1 MSWSKELELEFFD
14 SCFNTTFNF
23 SYTYYMFYTAK
34 PEPKKLQFH
43 SPTPTPISNFSYTYY
58 MFYTA
63 KTRTKKTSIPLSNS
77 NSTLQLLLD
86 SCNRCCV
93 LPCANL
99 V

>member
-34 PEPKKLQFH
+34 
-43 SPTPTPISNFSYTYY
+43 
-58 MFYTA
+58 
-63 KTRTKKTSIPLSNS
+63 TRTKKTSIPLSNS
-77 NSTLQLLLD
+77 NSNLQLLLD

>member
-14 SCFNTTFNF
+14 SCFNTTLIF
-23 SYTYYMFYTAK
+23 SYA
-34 PEPKKLQFH
+34 
-43 SPTPTPISNFSYTYY
+43 YY

-77 NSTLQLLLD
+77 NSTLQLLLH

>member
-34 PEPKKLQFH
+34 
-43 SPTPTPISNFSYTYY
+43 
-58 MFYTA
+58 
-63 KTRTKKTSIPLSNS
+63 TRTKKTSIPLSNS
-77 NSTLQLLLD
+77 NYNLQLLLD